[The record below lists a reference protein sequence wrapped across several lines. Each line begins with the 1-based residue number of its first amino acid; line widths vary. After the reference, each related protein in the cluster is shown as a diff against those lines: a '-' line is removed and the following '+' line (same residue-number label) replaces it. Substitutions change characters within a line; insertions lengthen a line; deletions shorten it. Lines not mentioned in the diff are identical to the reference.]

1 MRWAVRAAHYKT
13 STGHCQCINLILL
26 CEQYKN
32 IAIWS
37 GTGHGVAYL
46 IAAAVAEVFSMT
58 ATAPCPAFSEA
69 EKALL
74 DAALSLPEATED
86 FPWGERVLKVRGKI
100 FLFLAQQK
108 GALRLSMKLP
118 FSRDFALDLPEAT
131 PTGYGLGK
139 SGWVTFIYPAG
150 NEPDVPRLTH
160 WMKESYRA
168 VAPKKLA
175 ARLEVAVNA

>member
-1 MRWAVRAAHYKT
+1 MT
-13 STGHCQCINLILL
+13 SPT
-26 CEQYKN
+26 
-32 IAIWS
+32 
-37 GTGHGVAYL
+37 
-46 IAAAVAEVFSMT
+46 
-58 ATAPCPAFSEA
+58 PPAFPEA

-74 DAALSLPEATED
+74 TAALSLPEAVED
-86 FPWGERVLKVRGKI
+86 FPWGDRVMKVRGKI

-139 SGWVTFIYPAG
+139 AGWVTFIYPGEATQ
-150 NEPDVPRLTH
+150 PDVPRLGH
-160 WMKESYRA
+160 WMRESYRA

-175 ARLEVAVNA
+175 AQMADSDNA